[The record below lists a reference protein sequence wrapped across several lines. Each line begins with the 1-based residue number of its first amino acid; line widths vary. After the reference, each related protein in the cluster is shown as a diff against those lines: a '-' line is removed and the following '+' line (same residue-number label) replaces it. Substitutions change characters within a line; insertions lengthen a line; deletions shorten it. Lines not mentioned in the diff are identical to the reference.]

1 MRVGAFFPE
10 QEVMQEQN
18 EAAHENPAETG
29 PEAASPGSDLAAGL
43 MFGLMGLLA
52 LFIGRNYPAGSSL
65 DMGPGYIPRA
75 VAAGLLG
82 TGFLLA
88 IKGAA
93 WRPRTWPAFPLR
105 AAGGVS
111 LAIILFGLLVER
123 AGLFV
128 ACLACVLAAALGD
141 PQARWREVPL
151 VAVVFAGFAAV
162 LFGYVL
168 RLSVQVWPL

>member
-1 MRVGAFFPE
+1 
-10 QEVMQEQN
+10 MQERN
-18 EAAHENPAETG
+18 EAAPRSLAESG
-29 PEAASPGSDLAAGL
+29 PEARSAGSDLAAGL
-43 MFGLMGLLA
+43 MFGALGLAA

-82 TGFLLA
+82 IGLMLVV
-88 IKGAA
+88 KGAA
-93 WRPRTWPAFPLR
+93 WRPRRWPAFPLR
-105 AAGGVS
+105 AASGVS
-111 LAIILFGLLVER
+111 LAIVLFGVLIER

-141 PQARWREVPL
+141 PQARWREVPR

>member
-1 MRVGAFFPE
+1 
-10 QEVMQEQN
+10 MQEQN
-18 EAAHENPAETG
+18 EAAPQSPAPSG
-29 PEAASPGSDLAAGL
+29 PEAAGAGSDLAAGL
-43 MFGLMGLLA
+43 MFGAVGLAA
-52 LFIGRNYPAGSSL
+52 LFLGRSYPAGSSL

-82 TGFLLA
+82 TGLLLVA
-88 IKGAA
+88 KSAA

-111 LAIILFGLLVER
+111 LAIVLFGLLIER

-128 ACLACVLAAALGD
+128 ACLVCVLAAALGD
-141 PQARWREVPL
+141 PQARWREVPV
-151 VAVVFAGFAAV
+151 VAVAFAGFAAV

>member
-1 MRVGAFFPE
+1 ME
-10 QEVMQEQN
+10 EQN
-18 EAAHENPAETG
+18 EAAPQGPGQSG
-29 PEAASPGSDLAAGL
+29 PEAANAGSDLAAGL
-43 MFGLMGLLA
+43 MFGALGLAA
-52 LFIGRNYPAGSSL
+52 LFIGRSYPVGSSL

-75 VAAGLLG
+75 VAVGLLG
-82 TGFLLA
+82 IGLLLA

-93 WRPRTWPAFPLR
+93 WRPRRWPAFPLR
-105 AAGGVS
+105 AASGVT
-111 LAIILFGLLVER
+111 LAIVLFGVLIER

-151 VAVVFAGFAAV
+151 VAVAFASFAAV

>member
-1 MRVGAFFPE
+1 
-10 QEVMQEQN
+10 MQEQN
-18 EAAHENPAETG
+18 EAAPQSPAQSG
-29 PEAASPGSDLAAGL
+29 PEVASAGSDLATGL
-43 MFGLMGLLA
+43 MFGALGLAA
-52 LFIGRNYPAGSSL
+52 LVVGRSYPAGSSL

-82 TGFLLA
+82 TGLLLA

-93 WRPRTWPAFPLR
+93 WRPRRWPAFPLR

-111 LAIILFGLLVER
+111 LAIVLFGLLVER

>member
-1 MRVGAFFPE
+1 
-10 QEVMQEQN
+10 MQEQN
-18 EAAHENPAETG
+18 EAAPQGPVQSG
-29 PEAASPGSDLAAGL
+29 PEAANAGSDLAAGL
-43 MFGLMGLLA
+43 MFGALGLAA
-52 LFIGRNYPAGSSL
+52 LFIGRSYPAGSSL

-75 VAAGLLG
+75 VAVGLLG
-82 TGFLLA
+82 IGLLLA

-93 WRPRTWPAFPLR
+93 WRPRRWPAFPVR
-105 AAGGVS
+105 AAIGVS
-111 LAIILFGLLVER
+111 LAIVLFGVLIER